1 MKQKGESARNRN
13 GKGNVHFCLI
23 FCERCVCASMK
34 RIYYINKIII
44 IYLLNNVV

>member
-34 RIYYINKIII
+34 RIYIN
-44 IYLLNNVV
+44 NNNNLSTK